1 MWSALSKIPDRAWVK
16 ALGMPGAEV
25 AEVPYRPGGW
35 KHEPLRLI
43 VRRVPFAAEQ
53 IARLKG
59 SRRLQTIHP
68 EQLQMALDGQLSSVY
83 GYSFIL
89 TDIPTITPP
98 GSSISTAIAR
108 RSKNAS
114 RTPRPAKHCGTSPRA
129 MSTPTASGSPP
140 ACSR

>member
-1 MWSALSKIPDRAWVK
+1 
-16 ALGMPGAEV
+16 MPGAQV
-25 AEVPYRPGGW
+25 AEISYRPGAW

-68 EQLQMALDGQLSSVY
+68 EQLQMALDGQLASVY

-89 TDIPTITPP
+89 TDIP
-98 GSSISTAIAR
+98 
-108 RSKNAS
+108 
-114 RTPRPAKHCGTSPRA
+114 HQ
-129 MSTPTASGSPP
+129 PTAWVEHFHRHRAQIQLSDMSDN
-140 ACSR
+140 SMYLQ